1 MLLGA
6 NGHNIYPEDIESKL
20 YNMPFV
26 GESIVIEKDGKLYG
40 LVYPDY
46 EAVDAACISTK
57 DLEVVMEENRKE
69 LNKIVASYEG
79 LTKLI
84 LYPTEF
90 EKTPKKSIKRY
101 LYTNIQV

>member
-1 MLLGA
+1 MSLDA
-6 NGHNIYPEDIESKL
+6 QET
-20 YNMPFV
+20 
-26 GESIVIEKDGKLYG
+26 VIKIPAETDHTIDDVYETINA
-40 LVYPDY
+40 LV
-46 EAVDAACISTK
+46 
-57 DLEVVMEENRKE
+57 EENRKE